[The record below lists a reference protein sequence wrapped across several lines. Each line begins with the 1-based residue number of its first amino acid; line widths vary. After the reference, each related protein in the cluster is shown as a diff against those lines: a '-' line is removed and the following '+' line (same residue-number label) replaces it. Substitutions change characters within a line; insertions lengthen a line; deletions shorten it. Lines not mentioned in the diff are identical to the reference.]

1 MNAAAVLI
9 WLATVAAP
17 IGALSAALVASRR
30 LYGRRRFAIGTALL
44 GALAYLPALLLE
56 GFLQRWQGLD
66 KNAATLD
73 AITLVY
79 LFVVAAPLEQGL
91 KVAAVA
97 PIARLRAMDEPFDG
111 LVYAAAAAFGFV
123 SAHNAVYLWGRPLP
137 SFDIVRALL
146 AVPAHMVFASLWG
159 YALGRERERKRP
171 LGGRRFNAAWMG
183 AMLLNGAYDYIV
195 FACRPVA
202 LLVAAPMLLGV
213 GFVAFLAARDLLRRG
228 ASPQSS
234 RRRERRF
241 LPQLGPPSLGSVR
254 EALRRTERPV
264 TLSWIVFGALVT
276 VGVMTTTLALAVAL
290 GHRFGVDFAAVDR
303 GDASAAAAAP
313 LLLLVAAAIAAFP
326 LAGYLVARAS
336 STGSVLEPAASAALA
351 ILGSLVLLGLAAPVA
366 VVFATALAPIAFSLA
381 CAGAWIGTTR

>member
-17 IGALSAALVASRR
+17 LGAIAALLVASRR
-30 LYGRRRFAIGTALL
+30 LYGRRRFVVGTALL
-44 GALAYLPALLLE
+44 GAVAFAPALLLE

-66 KNAATLD
+66 KTASSLD

-79 LFVVAAPLEQGL
+79 LFAVAAPLEQGL

-97 PIARLRAMDEPFDG
+97 PVARLRTVDEPLDG
-111 LVYAAAAAFGFV
+111 IIYAAAAALGFV
-123 SAHNAVYLWGRPLP
+123 SVHNAVYLWGRALP
-137 SFDIVRALL
+137 SLDIVRALL
-146 AVPAHMVFASLWG
+146 AVPAHLSFAALWG
-159 YALGRERERKRP
+159 YALGRERKRP
-171 LGGRRFNAAWMG
+171 LGGRRFNAAWLC

-202 LLVAAPMLLGV
+202 LLLAAPMLLGI
-213 GFVAFLAARDLLRRG
+213 GFVVFLAARDLLRRG

-234 RRRERRF
+234 ERSGRRF
-241 LPQLGPPSLGSVR
+241 RIAPPSLGSVR

-264 TLSWIVFGALVT
+264 TFTWIAFGALVT
-276 VGVMTTTLALAVAL
+276 VGVMTTTLAVAVAL

-326 LAGYLVARAS
+326 VAGYLVARAS
-336 STGSVLEPAASAALA
+336 ATGSVIEPAASAALA

-381 CAGAWIGTTR
+381 CAGAWLGTMR

>member
-1 MNAAAVLI
+1 MTAVDALI

-17 IGALSAALVASRR
+17 LGGMAALLLGTQR
-30 LYGRRRFAIGTALL
+30 LYGRRRFVVGTALL
-44 GALAYLPALLLE
+44 GAIAFVPALLLE

-66 KNAATLD
+66 KVAGTLD
-73 AITLVY
+73 AVTLIY
-79 LFVVAAPLEQGL
+79 LFAVVAPLEQGL

-97 PIARLRAMDEPFDG
+97 PMARLRTVDEPFDG
-111 LVYAAAAAFGFV
+111 LVYAAAAALGFV
-123 SAHNAVYLWGRPLP
+123 SAHNAMYLWGRPL
-137 SFDIVRALL
+137 SSIDVVRAAL
-146 AVPAHMVFASLWG
+146 AVPAHLFFASLWG
-159 YALGRERERKRP
+159 YALGRERKRP
-171 LGGRRFNAAWMG
+171 LGGRRFNAAWLA

-202 LLVAAPMLLGV
+202 LFIAAPMLLGV
-213 GFVAFLAARDLLRRG
+213 GFVTFLAARDLLRRS
-228 ASPQSS
+228 ASPHSS
-234 RRRERRF
+234 QRRERRF
-241 LPQLGPPSLGSVR
+241 LPHISPPSLGTMR
-254 EALRRTERPV
+254 EALRRTERPLM
-264 TLSWIVFGALVT
+264 LSWIAFGALVT

-303 GDASAAAAAP
+303 GDASTAAAAP

-326 LAGYLVARAS
+326 FAGYLVARAS

>member
-1 MNAAAVLI
+1 MNAAAVLV

-17 IGALSAALVASRR
+17 LGAVAALLVASRW
-30 LYGRRRFAIGTALL
+30 LYGKRRFVVATALL
-44 GALAYLPALLLE
+44 GALAFVPALLLE

-66 KNAATLD
+66 KTASSLD
-73 AITLVY
+73 AITLIY

-97 PIARLRAMDEPFDG
+97 PVARLRTVDEPLDG
-111 LVYAAAAAFGFV
+111 IIYAAAAALGFV
-123 SAHNAVYLWGRPLP
+123 SVHNAVYLWGKPLP
-137 SFDIVRALL
+137 SLDIVRALL
-146 AVPAHMVFASLWG
+146 AVPAHLSFAALWG
-159 YALGRERERKRP
+159 YALGRERKRP
-171 LGGRRFNAAWMG
+171 LGGRRFNAAWLV

-202 LLVAAPMLLGV
+202 LLLATPMLLGT
-213 GFVAFLAARDLLRRG
+213 GFVVFLAARDLLRRG

-234 RRRERRF
+234 QRSERRF
-241 LPQLGPPSLGSVR
+241 PIAPPSLGSVR

-264 TLSWIVFGALVT
+264 TLTWIAFGALVT
-276 VGVMTTTLALAVAL
+276 VGVMATTLAGAVAL
-290 GHRFGVDFAAVDR
+290 GHRLGIDFAAVDR

-326 LAGYLVARAS
+326 IAGYLIARAS
-336 STGSVLEPAASAALA
+336 STGSIIEPAASAALA

-381 CAGAWIGTTR
+381 CAGAWIGTMR